1 MKITPSI
8 QSFVLHFGEMGSR
21 WGVNRTVGQL
31 YALLMV
37 TEKALTAEELA
48 QALNLSRGNVSM
60 GLKELQSWRLVRVQ
74 HLPGDRKD
82 YYLTD
87 GDIWDMARKV
97 LEERRKREID
107 PTLTLLRNLLMNE
120 TAGDADDYALQ
131 RIREIHDLLEMV
143 TLWSRELQEMKPEKL
158 ATLMKLGAG
167 VSKVI
172 DLKDK
177 LLAREQ
183 APKSDT

>member
-1 MKITPSI
+1 MKLTSST

-37 TEKALTAEELA
+37 TERALTADELA

-82 YYLTD
+82 YYVTD
-87 GDIWDMARKV
+87 GDVWDMARKV

-107 PTLTLLRNLLMNE
+107 PTLTLLRDLLMNE
-120 TAGDADDYALQ
+120 ASNESDTYAQ
-131 RIREIHDLLEMV
+131 QKMREIHDLLEMV
-143 TLWSRELQEMKPEKL
+143 TAWSRELQEMKPEKL

-172 DLKDK
+172 DLKDR
-177 LLAREQ
+177 LLAKDQPVE
-183 APKSDT
+183 